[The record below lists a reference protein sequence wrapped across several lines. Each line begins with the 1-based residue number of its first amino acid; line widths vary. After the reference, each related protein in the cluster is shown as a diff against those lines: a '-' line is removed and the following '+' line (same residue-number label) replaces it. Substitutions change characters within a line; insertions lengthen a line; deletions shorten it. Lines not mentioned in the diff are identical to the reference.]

1 MEIKNRSKSTYI
13 PGKIGLMDCPRL
25 KTKLHHGLLS
35 PINLSAKG
43 LKDLKKNKNANILL
57 ETESYYLSCP
67 DEDDLSDCSTNYKD
81 STALSRK
88 GTAILRVDKKK
99 ESKLLKSIKF
109 HLLPDEYSELGN
121 GLIGA
126 DKVFSL
132 DDNGLIPSSVTK
144 RSEDMTLDK
153 TCGYRASLKKVGITS
168 KTTKLSMKKPRD
180 DIKNFILEELD
191 ENDYFDDKEMVTLDL
206 KAGSKST
213 VFLNLDR
220 KKTFTS
226 ILSKLSQN
234 RIKEDADEDSD

>member
-1 MEIKNRSKSTYI
+1 MELKNRSKSTYI
-13 PGKIGLMDCPRL
+13 PGKIGLMDGPRL
-25 KTKLHHGLLS
+25 KTKLHNGLLS

-88 GTAILRVDKKK
+88 GTTIMRDNKPK

-109 HLLPDEYSELGN
+109 NLLPDEYSELGN
-121 GLIGA
+121 GLTVSNKI
-126 DKVFSL
+126 FSL
-132 DDNGLIPSSVTK
+132 DDNRIVPSSVTK

-153 TCGYRASLKKVGITS
+153 TCGYRASLKKGISS
-168 KTTKLSMKKPRD
+168 KTTKLSMRKPRD

-191 ENDYFDDKEMVTLDL
+191 ENDYFDDKETVALDL
-206 KAGSKST
+206 RGGSKST
-213 VFLNLDR
+213 IFLNIDR
-220 KKTFTS
+220 KRTFTS

-234 RIKEDADEDSD
+234 RIKEDNDEDSD